1 MTSTPDFLP
10 MPPILTSRRLVYAN
24 SKWRAYADDL
34 RGDGT
39 SVKGYL
45 VVEPVHAGPGMV
57 TGVAVLGEADGR
69 FALLHNHRHPLGQRS
84 WEMVKGFIDE
94 GENPADAARREL
106 TEETGLVCGPEDLVP
121 LGSFTPEGA
130 TMAARG
136 LLFLARRC
144 RPDIAATPGA
154 APGKDGAD
162 EIEIGLGATTL
173 FDLGTVERMADNSE
187 IEDAATLIGIYR
199 ALAWLKRECRE
210 TTPNTSS

>member
-1 MTSTPDFLP
+1 
-10 MPPILTSRRLVYAN
+10 
-24 SKWRAYADDL
+24 
-34 RGDGT
+34 
-39 SVKGYL
+39 
-45 VVEPVHAGPGMV
+45 MV

-84 WEMVKGFIDE
+84 WEMVKGFIDA

-106 TEETGLVCGPEDLVP
+106 TEETGLACGPEDLVP

-144 RPDIAATPGA
+144 RPDIPGTVA
-154 APGKDGAD
+154 DRDEPD

-173 FDLGTVERMADNSE
+173 FDLETVERMAGNSE

>member
-1 MTSTPDFLP
+1 

-39 SVKGYL
+39 TVDGYL
-45 VVEPVHAGPGMV
+45 VVEPVHSGPGMV
-57 TGVAVLGEADGR
+57 TGVAVLGEVDGR

-94 GENPADAARREL
+94 GEEPANAARREL
-106 TEETGLVCGPEDLVP
+106 TEETGLVCRPEDLIP

-130 TMAARG
+130 TMAVRG

-144 RPDIAATPGA
+144 RRASLEEVPDQSVP
-154 APGKDGAD
+154 D

-173 FDLGTVERMADNSE
+173 FDLETLERMANGSE
-187 IEDAATLIGIYR
+187 IEDAATLIGLYR
-199 ALAWLKRECRE
+199 ALAWLKLECND
-210 TTPNTSS
+210 TTPNTFS

>member
-1 MTSTPDFLP
+1 

-39 SVKGYL
+39 TVDGYL
-45 VVEPVHAGPGMV
+45 VVEPVHAGPDMV
-57 TGVAVLGEADGR
+57 TGVAVLGETDGR

-84 WEMVKGFIDE
+84 WEMVKGFIDA

-106 TEETGLVCGPEDLVP
+106 TEETGLACEPEDLVP

-144 RPDIAATPGA
+144 RPASQPDTVDTIPGA
-154 APGKDGAD
+154 APGKDGAA
-162 EIEIGLGATTL
+162 EIEMGLGTTTL
-173 FDLGTVERMADNSE
+173 FDLETVERMAGDSE

-210 TTPNTSS
+210 TTPNTSL

>member
-1 MTSTPDFLP
+1 

-39 SVKGYL
+39 TVDGYL
-45 VVEPVHAGPGMV
+45 VVEPVHAGPDMV

-106 TEETGLVCGPEDLVP
+106 TEETGLACGPEDLVP

-144 RPDIAATPGA
+144 RPAGQLDAAGTIPGV

-173 FDLGTVERMADNSE
+173 FDLETVERMAANSE

-199 ALAWLKRECRE
+199 ALAWLKRVCRE

>member
-1 MTSTPDFLP
+1 

-34 RGDGT
+34 RGDCT
-39 SVKGYL
+39 TVDGYL
-45 VVEPVHAGPGMV
+45 VVEPVHAGPDMV
-57 TGVAVLGEADGR
+57 TGVAVLGETDGR

-84 WEMVKGFIDE
+84 WEMVKGFIDA

-106 TEETGLVCGPEDLVP
+106 TEETGLACEPEDLVP

-144 RPDIAATPGA
+144 RPDTAISGTVP
-154 APGKDGAD
+154 DGNEPD

-173 FDLGTVERMADNSE
+173 FDLETAERMAGNSE

-199 ALAWLKRECRE
+199 ALAWLKRECRK

>member
-1 MTSTPDFLP
+1 MPST
-10 MPPILTSRRLVYAN
+10 LTRRRLVYAN

-39 SVKGYL
+39 TVDGYL
-45 VVEPVHAGPGMV
+45 VVEPVHAGPNMV
-57 TGVAVLGEADGR
+57 TGVAVLGETDGR

-106 TEETGLVCGPEDLVP
+106 TEETGLACEPEDLVP

-144 RPDIAATPGA
+144 RPAAALSDT
-154 APGKDGAD
+154 APDRDEPD

-173 FDLGTVERMADNSE
+173 FDLETVERMAGNSE

-210 TTPNTSS
+210 TTPNTFS

>member
-1 MTSTPDFLP
+1 

-39 SVKGYL
+39 TVDGYL
-45 VVEPVHAGPGMV
+45 VVEPVHAGPDMV

-84 WEMVKGFIDE
+84 WEMVKGFIDA

-106 TEETGLVCGPEDLVP
+106 TEETGLACEPEDLVP

-144 RPDIAATPGA
+144 RPAGRPDGA
-154 APGKDGAD
+154 AAISGTIPDRDEPD

-173 FDLGTVERMADNSE
+173 FDLETVERMAGNSE

-199 ALAWLKRECRE
+199 ALAWLKRECRR

>member
-1 MTSTPDFLP
+1 MTSAPDFHP
-10 MPPILTSRRLVYAN
+10 MPPILTARRLVYAN

-39 SVKGYL
+39 TVDGYL

-84 WEMVKGFIDE
+84 WEMVKGFIDA

-106 TEETGLVCGPEDLVP
+106 TEETGLACGPEDLVP

-144 RPDIAATPGA
+144 RPDIPGTV
-154 APGKDGAD
+154 PDRDEPD

-173 FDLGTVERMADNSE
+173 FDLETVERMAGNSE

>member
-1 MTSTPDFLP
+1 MTSAPDFHP

-39 SVKGYL
+39 TVDGYL
-45 VVEPVHAGPGMV
+45 VVEPVHAGPDMV
-57 TGVAVLGEADGR
+57 TGVAVLGETDGR

-84 WEMVKGFIDE
+84 WEMVKGFIDA

-106 TEETGLVCGPEDLVP
+106 TEETGLACEPEDLVP

-136 LLFLARRC
+136 LLFLARHC
-144 RPDIAATPGA
+144 RPADAFPGTVPDRDE
-154 APGKDGAD
+154 PG
-162 EIEIGLGATTL
+162 EIEIGLGTATL
-173 FDLGTVERMADNSE
+173 FDLERMERMAGNSE

>member
-1 MTSTPDFLP
+1 MTSAPDFHP
-10 MPPILTSRRLVYAN
+10 MPPILTRRRLVYAN

-39 SVKGYL
+39 TVDGYL
-45 VVEPVHAGPGMV
+45 VVEPVHAGPDMV
-57 TGVAVLGEADGR
+57 TGVAVLGETDGR

-84 WEMVKGFIDE
+84 WEMVKGFIDA

-106 TEETGLVCGPEDLVP
+106 TEETGLACKPEDLVP

-136 LLFLARRC
+136 LLFLARHC
-144 RPDIAATPGA
+144 HPAAALPGTVPDRDEP
-154 APGKDGAD
+154 D

-173 FDLGTVERMADNSE
+173 FDLETVERMAGNSE

-199 ALAWLKRECRE
+199 ALAWLKRECRR

>member
-1 MTSTPDFLP
+1 

-39 SVKGYL
+39 TVDGYL
-45 VVEPVHAGPGMV
+45 VVEPMHAGPDMV
-57 TGVAVLGEADGR
+57 TGVAVLGETDGR

-84 WEMVKGFIDE
+84 WEMVKGFIDA

-106 TEETGLVCGPEDLVP
+106 TEETGLACDPEDLVP

-144 RPDIAATPGA
+144 RPSGRPDTAAAISGTVP
-154 APGKDGAD
+154 DGSGPD

-173 FDLGTVERMADNSE
+173 FDLETVERMAGNSE

>member
-1 MTSTPDFLP
+1 MTSAPDFHP
-10 MPPILTSRRLVYAN
+10 MPPILTARRLVYAN

-39 SVKGYL
+39 TVDGYL

-84 WEMVKGFIDE
+84 WEMVKGFIDA

-106 TEETGLVCGPEDLVP
+106 TEETGLACGPEDLVP

-136 LLFLARRC
+136 LLFLARR
-144 RPDIAATPGA
+144 
-154 APGKDGAD
+154 
-162 EIEIGLGATTL
+162 
-173 FDLGTVERMADNSE
+173 
-187 IEDAATLIGIYR
+187 
-199 ALAWLKRECRE
+199 
-210 TTPNTSS
+210 